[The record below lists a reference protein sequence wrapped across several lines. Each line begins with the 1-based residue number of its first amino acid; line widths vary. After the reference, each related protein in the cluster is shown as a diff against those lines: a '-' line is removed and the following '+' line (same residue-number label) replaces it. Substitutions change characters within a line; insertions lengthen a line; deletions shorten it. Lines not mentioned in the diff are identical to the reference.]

1 MIMFQRIFLCCVG
14 SVAFWITLLLL
25 LSEPTPQGTTRIRYI
40 FLYLDSFL
48 AVVVLVASLVV
59 FVFPLI
65 TVRAVHARPAPA
77 EEATGLVQVSQDVE
91 RWQQPTTVGILESHK
106 AQLRQIEARVRYLE
120 ESERRSR
127 EFYKEDP
134 GALAMWLCER
144 GLSMLR
150 KQCWKESGTAESLRQ
165 TISRLYAGDADF
177 EVRNLREQ
185 ICQLQ
190 DKRARTEHE
199 SLKSDYDKSIRF
211 CQRQID
217 ELEQWSKKV
226 TAQARPAN
234 DSSDEIA
241 WRNFLN
247 DLKRTA
253 ALPIAQASS
262 RVEAAL
268 AGIEARRF
276 YQKTATERW
285 QRGALTDRE
294 FEFIKKRIDEAFL
307 GDSTSIYA

>member
-1 MIMFQRIFLCCVG
+1 M
-14 SVAFWITLLLL
+14 
-25 LSEPTPQGTTRIRYI
+25 SEQTPQGTTRIRYI

-48 AVVVLVASLVV
+48 AAVVLVASLVV
-59 FVFPLI
+59 FVSPLI

-77 EEATGLVQVSQDVE
+77 EEATDLVQASQEVE
-91 RWQQPTTVGILESHK
+91 RWRPTTVAVLENYKS
-106 AQLRQIEARVRYLE
+106 QLWQIEARVRYLE

-134 GALAMWLCER
+134 GALALWLCER
-144 GLSMLR
+144 GFSMLR

-241 WRNFLN
+241 FRNFVN

-253 ALPIAQASS
+253 ALPIAQATSQ
-262 RVEAAL
+262 VEAAL
-268 AGIEARRF
+268 AGLEARRF
-276 YQKTATERW
+276 YQKTATEQWR
-285 QRGALTDRE
+285 RGALTDRE
-294 FEFIKKRIDEAFL
+294 FEFITKRIDEEFL